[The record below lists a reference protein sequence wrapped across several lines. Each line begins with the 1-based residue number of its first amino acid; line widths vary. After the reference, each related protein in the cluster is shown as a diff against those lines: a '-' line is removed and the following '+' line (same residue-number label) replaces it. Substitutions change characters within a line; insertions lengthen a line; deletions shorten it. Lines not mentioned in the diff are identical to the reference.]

1 MTATDSPVAKAP
13 VRTGVLAFLTRR
25 RGRRRADLTDWITW
39 AYLALGTVLM
49 FGPVIWIALSSF
61 KTEAGIAEYP
71 PTLLPLAAE
80 RAVVEGHDEPLPLF
94 HITGGEYEGQT
105 LAQIR
110 RIGLNAQMVDPAA
123 PATRLDVNI
132 NDREAIRTVSP
143 AWENYTE
150 LFERFDFMRYFWNS
164 SFITIV
170 ATIITVLFNSMA
182 AFALA
187 KYKFRGR
194 TMVFV
199 LIIATLM
206 IPPTISLVPIYTVV
220 STLGLVNSPW
230 GVIWPAVATP
240 TGVFLLRQY
249 MLTIP
254 DDLLDAARMDNASE
268 WKVYWR
274 IVLPLAAPA
283 IAVLV
288 IFSVMW
294 RWNEFLWP
302 LIVLNRSEEFTLQL
316 ALNAFQGELQTQW
329 TNLLAMTMLTLLP
342 ITLVFVVLQ
351 KYITAG
357 IAQTGVK

>member
-1 MTATDSPVAKAP
+1 
-13 VRTGVLAFLTRR
+13 
-25 RGRRRADLTDWITW
+25 
-39 AYLALGTVLM
+39 
-49 FGPVIWIALSSF
+49 
-61 KTEAGIAEYP
+61 
-71 PTLLPLAAE
+71 
-80 RAVVEGHDEPLPLF
+80 
-94 HITGGEYEGQT
+94 
-105 LAQIR
+105 
-110 RIGLNAQMVDPAA
+110 
-123 PATRLDVNI
+123 
-132 NDREAIRTVSP
+132 
-143 AWENYTE
+143 
-150 LFERFDFMRYFWNS
+150 MRYFWNS
-164 SFITIV
+164 TFITIV

-220 STLGLVNSPW
+220 SALGLVNSPW